1 MEGGIVM
8 MQGISGMANSGGMS
22 KSCGMQGMHGNSQ
35 TKQAPKADESATKQ
49 QKNQLSEL
57 PKAIGGNKID
67 IRI

>member
-1 MEGGIVM
+1 M

-22 KSCGMQGMHGNSQ
+22 KNCGMQGMHGNTQ
-35 TKQAPKADESATKQ
+35 TKQASKVDVSAKQQ